1 MSEPRSDAMYL
12 ASADVLSA
20 AAQLGQGRAMP
31 SADVVRQQMVELLR
45 DLVVRCRNAGIPDAE
60 TAEARYAIVAFV
72 DDRVLKSNW
81 PGRAEWQS
89 HPLQLQFFREF
100 TAGENFFARM
110 RALVQRGQPT
120 WALEAYYLCVALG
133 FAGAMPGGAGQ
144 QGPRAYLDAARTPL
158 LHGAHVDRI
167 APNAIPAE
175 RHRTRVK
182 PFPIV
187 LVAALACAVICL
199 LGLLGLQLSLGSA
212 IKHAAVT
219 LPVPKAATPVLPS
232 GGR

>member
-1 MSEPRSDAMYL
+1 MPEPNADAMYL
-12 ASADVLSA
+12 ASAEVLSA
-20 AAQLGQGRAMP
+20 AAQLGQGRALP
-31 SADVVRQQMVELLR
+31 SADVVRQQMIELLR
-45 DLVVRCRNAGIPDAE
+45 GLVVRCRNAGIPDAE
-60 TAEARYAIVAFV
+60 TAEARYAVVAFV

-100 TAGENFFARM
+100 TAGENFYARM

-133 FAGAMPGGAGQ
+133 FAGAMPGGGGQ
-144 QGPRAYLDAARTPL
+144 QGQRAYLDAARAPL
-158 LHGAHVDRI
+158 LQGKSVDRI

-175 RHRTRVK
+175 RHRTRVQ

-187 LVAALACAVICL
+187 LVAAVACALICL
-199 LGLLGLQLSLGSA
+199 LGLVGLQLSLGSA
-212 IKHAAVT
+212 IRRADVSLAASKT
-219 LPVPKAATPVLPS
+219 QLPPPPAGA
-232 GGR
+232 R